1 MRVAFAGTPEFA
13 ARALA
18 RIVAAG
24 HVVPLVLTQP
34 DRPSGRGLAQKPSP
48 VKEFARERG
57 LAVHQPTSLRTI
69 DAQRP
74 ILEAEPEVLVVA
86 AYGLILPQA
95 VLDIPRR
102 GCVNIHASLL
112 PRWRGA
118 APIQRAL
125 LAGDV
130 ETGITIMQMDAGLDT
145 GPMLLCRSLSIGARD
160 TAGSLHDRL
169 AELGA
174 ELIVDALER
183 LEAGGLDPKP
193 QPAEGAT
200 YAAKL
205 EKQEAEIDWRESAQV
220 LDRRVRAFDPV
231 PGAYAHFGADTLKIW
246 QSAPEPGHGGEPGT
260 VLEIDRA
267 GILVACGEGAL
278 RLTEVQRPG
287 GKRLSSRD
295 FLAGFP
301 IARGSRFRT
310 RSG

>member
-1 MRVAFAGTPEFA
+1 
-13 ARALA
+13 
-18 RIVAAG
+18 
-24 HVVPLVLTQP
+24 
-34 DRPSGRGLAQKPSP
+34 
-48 VKEFARERG
+48 
-57 LAVHQPTSLRTI
+57 
-69 DAQRP
+69 
-74 ILEAEPEVLVVA
+74 
-86 AYGLILPQA
+86 
-95 VLDIPRR
+95 
-102 GCVNIHASLL
+102 
-112 PRWRGA
+112 
-118 APIQRAL
+118 
-125 LAGDV
+125 
-130 ETGITIMQMDAGLDT
+130 
-145 GPMLLCRSLSIGARD
+145 MLLGRSLSIGARD

-183 LEAGGLDPKP
+183 LEAGGLDAKP

-205 EKQEAEIDWRESAQV
+205 EKHEAEIDWRESAQV

-246 QSAPEPGHGGEPGT
+246 QAAPEPGHGGEPGT

-278 RLTEVQRPG
+278 RLTELQRPG

-310 RSG
+310 RTG